1 MFRITGAYT
10 RNICI
15 TNAYEQEKNTIKTTL
30 DLFFSLITATFAKET
45 RNQVQCSMNQILME
59 KKNALHDL
67 CKTYKVKS
75 MYAFGSV
82 NTPAFSE
89 LSDID
94 LLIDFMPD
102 LSAEEYTDAY
112 FMLHAEL
119 SQLFNRKIDLITQ
132 RSLSNPYFIAD
143 IERNKLILY
152 GKS

>member
-1 MFRITGAYT
+1 
-10 RNICI
+10 
-15 TNAYEQEKNTIKTTL
+15 
-30 DLFFSLITATFAKET
+30 
-45 RNQVQCSMNQILME
+45 MNQILLE
-59 KKNALHDL
+59 KQSALHSL
-67 CKTYKVKS
+67 CKTYKVKN

-89 LSDID
+89 FSDID

-102 LSAEEYTDAY
+102 LSAEEYADAY

-143 IERNKLILY
+143 IEKNKLKLY
-152 GKS
+152 GES